1 MQKNMTDME
10 DKETFAHSPRA
21 PGPLLSVIPLSS
33 LLLWAEAPDAV
44 ARLTRGWA
52 DGATCLPSVSPAL
65 LGTRSHLL
73 LPHPSRPPHPPPGR
87 PPQCTRGAMSQH
99 CKSGMSPNGTSRW
112 HYRLSPEP
120 LPWPPVVSAWPQPAT
135 RPFFHLSPRAT
146 PPSQGLVHAGPF
158 TAPFRSTYRHKP
170 HMHEHG
176 HGHTCPHRHT
186 AAFPAPPPEQWGWG
200 APDTLGPT
208 QPSFQSPGSAC
219 DYSSLWASLS
229 PH

>member
-87 PPQCTRGAMSQH
+87 PPQCTRGEMSQH

-112 HYRLSPEP
+112 HYRLTKSRAPSVAACGLRLASARHTALLSPLASCHAP
-120 LPWPPVVSAWPQPAT
+120 ITGPCACWSLHRPIPKHLQTQDTHARTRT
-135 RPFFHLSPRAT
+135 RPHLPTSSHRSLPRPSPRAVGVG
-146 PPSQGLVHAGPF
+146 SSRYAM
-158 TAPFRSTYRHKP
+158 P
-170 HMHEHG
+170 H
-176 HGHTCPHRHT
+176 
-186 AAFPAPPPEQWGWG
+186 AAFLPVAW
-200 APDTLGPT
+200 L
-208 QPSFQSPGSAC
+208 
-219 DYSSLWASLS
+219 SL
-229 PH
+229 